1 MNFTPDFIWLKNR
14 DSTYHHQ
21 LHDIVRGVSGGVIYS
36 NQANGQDSTYS
47 LASFD
52 SNGFSISKDANQA
65 GQNNNGDDYV
75 AWCWKAGGASV
86 SNTDGSVTSTIS
98 ANQEA
103 GFSIVQFESQ
113 TTNIDITV
121 GHGLGKKP
129 AFWMWKSIDNTIDWY
144 NYHQSIGYDGWINM
158 SSASGSTTG
167 NDAAWKAEPT
177 STVLTHGSGLMNQNT
192 IIMYVWAEIKG
203 YSKFGVYQGNGNSTH
218 GTYVECGFK
227 PAFIIYKKTSGSDY
241 WEMQNNIIDTYNP
254 VNESLFPNRSDAQST
269 GRKVDF
275 LANGFIHR
283 NGNGNT
289 NEDGHDYVFMAWAEH
304 PGENQFGVTP
314 HGR

>member
-1 MNFTPDFIWLKNR
+1 M
-14 DSTYHHQ
+14 
-21 LHDIVRGVSGGVIYS
+21 
-36 NQANGQDSTYS
+36 
-47 LASFD
+47 
-52 SNGFSISKDANQA
+52 
-65 GQNNNGDDYV
+65 
-75 AWCWKAGGASV
+75 CWKAGGAAV
-86 SNTDGSVTSTIS
+86 SNNDGSVTSTIS

-289 NEDGHDYVFMAWAEH
+289 NEDGHTYIFMAWAEH